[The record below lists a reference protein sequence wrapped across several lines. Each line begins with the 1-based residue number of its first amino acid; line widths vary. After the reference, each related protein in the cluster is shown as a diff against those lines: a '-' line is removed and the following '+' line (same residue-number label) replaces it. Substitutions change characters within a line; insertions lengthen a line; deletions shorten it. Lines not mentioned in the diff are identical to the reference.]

1 MLEQDA
7 LKPLDLAV
15 AIGHAV
21 EPVGGTPTYAEMGV
35 RLHLSPSTVHQ
46 SVRRLQAAGLLRPGT
61 RQANRSALREFVTH
75 GLRYAFP
82 PTLGAAARGVPTAHS
97 GPLLRDQFDA
107 TDALV
112 WPHPG
117 GAVRG
122 SSIAP
127 LYPGATSLPERA
139 PEVYRLLTLL
149 DAIRA
154 GRARER
160 SAAIAAFNLAIS
172 EAGGVES
179 GNA

>member
-1 MLEQDA
+1 MVEQDT
-7 LKPLDLAV
+7 LKPLDLVVVLAHLPGSSEV
-15 AIGHAV
+15 SF
-21 EPVGGTPTYAEMGV
+21 TYAEMGA

-61 RQANRSALREFVTH
+61 RQPNRAALREFVTH

-82 PTLGAAARGVPTAHS
+82 PVLGPPARGVPTAHS
-97 GPLLRDQFDA
+97 GPPLEEQFDA
-107 TDALV
+107 TEAMV

-122 SSIAP
+122 TSIAP
-127 LYPGATSLPERA
+127 LYPGATVLPGCA
-139 PEVYRLLTLL
+139 PEVYRLLTLV

-160 SAAIAAFNLAIS
+160 NTAVAALDLALR
-172 EAGGVES
+172 GNTP

>member
-1 MLEQDA
+1 MPEQDT
-7 LKPLDLAV
+7 LKPLDIAV

-21 EPVGGTPTYAEMGV
+21 EPDHATPTYAEMGA
-35 RLHLSPSTVHQ
+35 RLRLSPSTVHE

-61 RQANRSALREFVTH
+61 RQPNRSALREFVTH

-82 PTLGAAARGVPTAHS
+82 PALGPTARGVPTAHS
-97 GPLLRDQFDA
+97 GPPLRDQFDA
-107 TDALV
+107 ADALV

-117 GAVRG
+117 GTVRG
-122 SSIAP
+122 ASIAP

-139 PEVYRLLTLL
+139 PEVYRLLTLV

-160 SAAIAAFNLAIS
+160 NAAIAAFNWLIT
-172 EAGGVES
+172 EVGGAEP
-179 GNA
+179 GDG

>member
-1 MLEQDA
+1 MFEQDT
-7 LKPLDLAV
+7 LKPVDMAV
-15 AIGHAV
+15 AIGLAV
-21 EPVGGTPTYAEMGV
+21 EPVEATPTYAEMGA

-61 RQANRSALREFVTH
+61 RQPNRSALREFVTH

-82 PTLGAAARGVPTAHS
+82 PALGPTARGVPTAHS
-97 GPLLRDQFDA
+97 GPPLRDLFDA
-107 TDALV
+107 ADALV

-117 GAVRG
+117 GTMRG
-122 SSIAP
+122 ASIAP

-160 SAAIAAFNLAIS
+160 NAAIAAFNGAIM
-172 EAGGVES
+172 EVGGVEP
-179 GNA
+179 GDV

>member
-1 MLEQDA
+1 MPEQDTI
-7 LKPLDLAV
+7 KPLDMAV
-15 AIGHAV
+15 AVAHAV
-21 EPVGGTPTYAEMGV
+21 EPDAATPTYAEMGA

-46 SVRRLQAAGLLRPGT
+46 SVRRLQAAGLLRAGT
-61 RQANRSALREFVTH
+61 RQPNRSALREFVTH

-82 PTLGAAARGVPTAHS
+82 PSLGAAARGVPTAHS

-107 TDALV
+107 ADALV
-112 WPHPG
+112 WPDPG

-122 SSIAP
+122 ASIAP

-139 PEVYRLLTLL
+139 PQVYRLLTLL

-160 SAAIAAFNLAIS
+160 NAAIAAFNRAIT
-172 EAGGVES
+172 EAS
-179 GNA
+179 GAQPDDG